1 MKNIQIFSLLLI
13 SFCSLPYMAKA
24 QDLPVAMTDTANN
37 KITITGTTILYNGSM
52 VGHFKKTLIDND
64 LTLIVVYNNK
74 KARVAETT
82 HATCEKHW
90 TIITPVDQ
98 NKMYIPYTAASA
110 LQDLFLFLVEKGY
123 L

>member
-1 MKNIQIFSLLLI
+1 MKNIPILSLLFI

-24 QDLPVAMTDTANN
+24 QDLPVAIKDTANN
-37 KITITGTTILYNGSM
+37 EITITGPTIRYNGSM
-52 VGHFKKTLIDND
+52 VGHFKKTVIDNE

-74 KARVAETT
+74 NARVAETT
-82 HATCEKHW
+82 HATGEKHW

-110 LQDLFLFLVEKGY
+110 LQDLFLFLVEKSY